1 MPHPALKPS
10 ADPPPAPDAA
20 DSLVRHFPVEVRN
33 AYTRFGQTRDP
44 ADADVVILAVVQDHL
59 PGSARRSG
67 PPPPDHA
74 ALIADLGFDSVAI
87 TEMVFFVEDL
97 FHVRITNE
105 EILRVHTVGDLRAFV
120 REKLAAGPA
129 ASPA

>member
-1 MPHPALKPS
+1 MPHSALKPS
-10 ADPPPAPDAA
+10 ADSPPDHDAA
-20 DSLVRHFPVEVRN
+20 DTLIRHFPADIRE
-33 AYTRFGQTRDP
+33 AYARFAQTRDA
-44 ADADVVILAVVQDHL
+44 ADADIVILAVVQDHL
-59 PGSARRSG
+59 PTRAQRTG
-67 PPPPDHA
+67 PAPADHA

-105 EILRVHTVGDLRAFV
+105 EILRVRTVGDLRAFV

-129 ASPA
+129 ASQA